1 LSFDGAPH
9 AYAAPLTHAASLTIL
24 RPMDTASVIAAI
36 RAKRPEFEA
45 RGVTHVYLFGS
56 HARGEA
62 GPGSDVDLFFDHG
75 IDRLT
80 AFGYV
85 GLKHLADDLLP
96 FKVDFIARGS
106 LLPELRD
113 RIEAD
118 AQRIF

>member
-1 LSFDGAPH
+1 
-9 AYAAPLTHAASLTIL
+9 LTDATSLPIL
-24 RPMDTASVIAAI
+24 CPMDTASVIAAI
-36 RAKRPEFEA
+36 RARRPEFEA

-62 GPGSDVDLFFDHG
+62 GPGSDVDLFFDHR

-85 GLKHLADDLLP
+85 GLKHLAADLLP

-113 RIEAD
+113 RIETD